1 LFLQK
6 HRTKETL
13 FLYAHLYIPLLT
25 HHFFSFYSLDISL
38 KSQKDKIMET
48 NVIETSTGFGSD
60 TIQKLG
66 RLIIFLFHLFFQRKF
81 IVHRLVGLT
90 YLIQYALCFYWYFKK

>member
-1 LFLQK
+1 
-6 HRTKETL
+6 
-13 FLYAHLYIPLLT
+13 
-25 HHFFSFYSLDISL
+25 
-38 KSQKDKIMET
+38 MET